1 MFMTFF
7 LTLGDPINYND
18 SLGKHSLFLSTAV
31 YLVLDSL
38 IRENMLRRL
47 FSFRKPKQEETDN
60 FDIIQKETVDPNSQV
75 QFQCTFIYLSV
86 RVLAS

>member
-7 LTLGDPINYND
+7 LPLGEPINCND
-18 SLGKHSLFLSTAV
+18 SLGKPSLFSFTTV

-47 FSFRKPKQEETDN
+47 FSFRKPKQEEKDN
-60 FDIIQKETVDPNSQV
+60 FDIIQKENVDPNSQV
-75 QFQCTFIYLSV
+75 LFQCIFIYFPA